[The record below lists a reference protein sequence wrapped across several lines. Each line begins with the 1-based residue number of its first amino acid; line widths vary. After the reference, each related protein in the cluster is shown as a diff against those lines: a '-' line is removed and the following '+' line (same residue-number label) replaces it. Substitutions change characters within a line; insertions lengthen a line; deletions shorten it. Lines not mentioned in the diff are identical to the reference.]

1 MHFHTLF
8 YKGGWCS
15 SKKLAIRLA
24 AGAWCL
30 ASFVI
35 ITAYS
40 SVLISF
46 IVSPNLK
53 PIIESIRDIPKVP
66 GLQVVAIKGSSI
78 ERVWPVSSMDF

>member
-30 ASFVI
+30 ASFV
-35 ITAYS
+35 
-40 SVLISF
+40 SF